1 MKRFIVFIYCTFL
14 TFNLSLNAQ
23 TKIKI
28 DSSKTGKLTAKESK
42 MILNLIKSDS
52 LKIPTTTALQQ
63 EIYKL
68 NPDLIYKYRLDSIS
82 SEVSLD
88 YNDDVQQQI
97 DLFLAKRKVDV
108 GKMVYLGKYY
118 FPIFEKALSSYDVP
132 LEFKYLPIVESS
144 MNPFAVSRVG
154 ATGLWQFM
162 YTTGKVY
169 GLTIDNY
176 VDERRDPIA
185 ASYAAAAY
193 LKEAYNDLG
202 DWLLALASYNCGK
215 GNVTRAIARAG
226 GGKKS
231 FWDIQPYLPRETQ
244 SYVPAFIAANYMMN
258 YYNRY
263 SDIVVND
270 DVPIKPDSV
279 YINSYVSL
287 SKIAKAININAS
299 DLKNLNPMYKKD
311 LVNGS
316 FNSPK
321 KLIIPKATVKNY
333 PELFAAL
340 NSNEES
346 TIKVINASMS
356 SNVKKEEAIYHT
368 VNKGESLGKI
378 ALRFD
383 VEVQDLKVWNKL
395 KSNVIVPGQK
405 LLVKPAAVT
414 TSKQADKTNKVNYI
428 AYTVKKGDSL
438 AAIVEKFGNT
448 TIENIKLLNN
458 LKSNVL
464 SIGMILKISN
474 N

>member
-1 MKRFIVFIYCTFL
+1 MKRLIVFIYCTFL
-14 TFNLSLNAQ
+14 TFNLTLYAQ

-28 DSSKTGKLTAKESK
+28 DSAKTGKLTLKESK

-52 LKIPTTTALQQ
+52 IKLPTNTALQR
-63 EIYKL
+63 EIYRL

-88 YNDDVQQQI
+88 YNEDVQNQI
-97 DLFLAKRKVDV
+97 NLYLAKKKVNI

-118 FPIFEKALSSYDVP
+118 FPIFEKALLAYRVP

-169 GLTIDNY
+169 GLAIDNY
-176 VDERRDPIA
+176 VDERRDPVA

-193 LKEAYNDLG
+193 IRQAYNDLG

-215 GNVTRAIARAG
+215 GNVTRAIERAG
-226 GGKKS
+226 GGKKT
-231 FWDIQPYLPRETQ
+231 FWDIQSYLPRETR

-258 YYNRY
+258 YYTRY
-263 SDIVVND
+263 DDIIVAD
-270 DVPIKPDSV
+270 DVPVKPDSI

-287 SKIAKAININAS
+287 SKIASAININAT

-311 LVNGS
+311 LINGS
-316 FNSPK
+316 VSAPK
-321 KLIIPKATVKNY
+321 KLIIPKVTSRNY

-340 NSNEES
+340 NDTDES
-346 TIKVINASMS
+346 TINVINASLTS
-356 SNVKKEEAIYHT
+356 PKIIKEKATYHT
-368 VNKGESLGKI
+368 VNNGENLGKI
-378 ALRFD
+378 ALQFK
-383 VEVQDLKVWNKL
+383 VEVQDLKVWNQL

-405 LLVKPAAVT
+405 LIIKPESVKST
-414 TSKQADKTNKVNYI
+414 QSEKIKKTDYITYKVK
-428 AYTVKKGDSL
+428 AGDSL
-438 AAIVEKFGNT
+438 SGIVERF
-448 TIENIKLLNN
+448 ENISIEGLKTLNN

-464 SIGMILKISN
+464 SIGMILKIYTN
-474 N
+474 